1 MPEVRRI
8 VRDLD
13 PKLAVV
19 NLTPMSSIIDGHLE
33 RPRFGVEAAGVLGSV
48 GLLLAAF
55 GMFAVLSLL
64 VAQRTREIGI
74 RMALGSTARDIGA
87 LLVRESLLPI
97 VTGCALGAAAA
108 FSLTRL
114 LSSQLFGVTERDPAA
129 FVVALVVLLGTVIV
143 AIWRPARRAMRVDPM
158 GALRAD

>member
-1 MPEVRRI
+1 
-8 VRDLD
+8 
-13 PKLAVV
+13 
-19 NLTPMSSIIDGHLE
+19 
-33 RPRFGVEAAGVLGSV
+33 VLGSV

-114 LSSQLFGVTERDPAA
+114 LSSQLFGVTERDPTA

-143 AIWRPARRAMRVDPM
+143 AIWRPARRAMGIDPM
-158 GALRAD
+158 KALRAD